1 MYTNIIDS
9 LMSYNQIIINFLQF
23 IRDQSSCFH

>member
-1 MYTNIIDS
+1 
-9 LMSYNQIIINFLQF
+9 MSYNQIIINFLQF